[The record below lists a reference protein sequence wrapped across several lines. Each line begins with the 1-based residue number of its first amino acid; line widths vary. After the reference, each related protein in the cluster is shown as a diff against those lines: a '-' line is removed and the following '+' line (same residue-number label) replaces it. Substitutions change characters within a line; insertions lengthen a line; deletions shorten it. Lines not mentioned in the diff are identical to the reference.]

1 VGERGFTSTTSVQG
15 VLYVFLVVL
24 SVFCAIFL
32 FFMHVFVKKSEKV
45 EYCVFAKVCDQVE
58 CHYIKTIVN
67 YFHWLC
73 LSCLQIEFAADILE
87 DLRI

>member
-15 VLYVFLVVL
+15 VLYVYLV
-24 SVFCAIFL
+24 VFCAIFL

-45 EYCVFAKVCDQVE
+45 EYCVFAKECDQVD

-73 LSCLQIEFAADILE
+73 LSFNYVQFGGKII
-87 DLRI
+87 